1 MHCRKEV
8 SMSRYSAQQSSISE
22 NNRSRILQYLY
33 HNGICSRAQIA
44 KAIKLTPAAI
54 TKITAKLL
62 AQGIIEET
70 GDMDGDKNRRSIGL
84 NLNCAKYHIIG
95 VKFARSLV
103 QIAVFDLKCNRIFLS
118 DLPTVSEE
126 HIPETVER
134 IRDTVRQLIKDDPS
148 IVAVGMAVP
157 GPYLKDEGRTALVS
171 SMQGWRQINFIDEF
185 SNAFSVPV
193 FVEQDARAGALAQF
207 LFNPELSEG
216 SLAYYLLGEG
226 IGLGVIDNGTIYY
239 GEHGTATEIGHVSI
253 DVNGKPCDC
262 GNVGCLERYCSAN
275 AIHEQLNANPSIVP
289 GCETM
294 THAQA
299 CAALFAK
306 ANAGDET
313 ATLLMLDVARY
324 VGYGAVTI
332 INAFNPTHRSW
343 RHHRASRPAVARRSH
358 TSRARTH
365 DPRNRAQHPNH
376 PVRPCPP
383 TPPSPVPPPW
393 PSPIFWNIHRC
404 SSTSHSTPPTKER
417 NHPCPSQSSSPSV
430 KSCGICSPTGK
441 RAGGAPVNFAYHAS
455 QNGAES
461 YAISAVGNDELGAEL
476 LNDAHKAGINTLVQ
490 TNEYP
495 TGTVAVALTNGIP
508 EYTIVQNVA
517 WDHIGYT
524 DELAE
529 AVSKADAICFGTL
542 GLRSQESHDTIIKL
556 LQHTKEGALKFF
568 DINLRANFYPRS

>member
-62 AQGIIEET
+62 AQGIIDET

-193 FVEQDARAGALAQF
+193 FVNRTPAPARWRSSCSIR
-207 LFNPELSEG
+207 NCRKVPSP
-216 SLAYYLLGEG
+216 
-226 IGLGVIDNGTIYY
+226 TI
-239 GEHGTATEIGHVSI
+239 
-253 DVNGKPCDC
+253 
-262 GNVGCLERYCSAN
+262 CL
-275 AIHEQLNANPSIVP
+275 
-289 GCETM
+289 
-294 THAQA
+294 
-299 CAALFAK
+299 AK
-306 ANAGDET
+306 A
-313 ATLLMLDVARY
+313 
-324 VGYGAVTI
+324 
-332 INAFNPTHRSW
+332 S
-343 RHHRASRPAVARRSH
+343 ASE
-358 TSRARTH
+358 
-365 DPRNRAQHPNH
+365 
-376 PVRPCPP
+376 
-383 TPPSPVPPPW
+383 
-393 PSPIFWNIHRC
+393 
-404 SSTSHSTPPTKER
+404 SSTTAPSTTASTAPPRKSDT
-417 NHPCPSQSSSPSV
+417 SPS
-430 KSCGICSPTGK
+430 T
-441 RAGGAPVNFAYHAS
+441 
-455 QNGAES
+455 
-461 YAISAVGNDELGAEL
+461 
-476 LNDAHKAGINTLVQ
+476 
-490 TNEYP
+490 
-495 TGTVAVALTNGIP
+495 
-508 EYTIVQNVA
+508 
-517 WDHIGYT
+517 
-524 DELAE
+524 
-529 AVSKADAICFGTL
+529 
-542 GLRSQESHDTIIKL
+542 
-556 LQHTKEGALKFF
+556 
-568 DINLRANFYPRS
+568 

>member
-1 MHCRKEV
+1 
-8 SMSRYSAQQSSISE
+8 MSRYSAQQSSISE

-207 LFNPELSEG
+207 LLNPELSEG

-275 AIHEQLNANPSIVP
+275 AIHERLNANPSI
-289 GCETM
+289 GSRM
-294 THAQA
+294 RDDDA
-299 CAALFAK
+299 CAGLRSTVRQGERGRRDR
-306 ANAGDET
+306 NASD
-313 ATLLMLDVARY
+313 ARCCPIRW
-324 VGYGAVTI
+324 VRRGHHHQR
-332 INAFNPTHRSW
+332 FQSDTHRSW

-376 PVRPCPP
+376 PVRP
-383 TPPSPVPPPW
+383 T
-393 PSPIFWNIHRC
+393 HRRHRYRC
-404 SSTSHSTPPTKER
+404 RRRGH
-417 NHPCPSQSSSPSV
+417 HQ
-430 KSCGICSPTGK
+430 
-441 RAGGAPVNFAYHAS
+441 F
-455 QNGAES
+455 
-461 YAISAVGNDELGAEL
+461 
-476 LNDAHKAGINTLVQ
+476 
-490 TNEYP
+490 
-495 TGTVAVALTNGIP
+495 
-508 EYTIVQNVA
+508 
-517 WDHIGYT
+517 
-524 DELAE
+524 
-529 AVSKADAICFGTL
+529 FGTSIDV
-542 GLRSQESHDTIIKL
+542 LRRRIARRPPKKGTTHVQ
-556 LQHTKEGALKFF
+556 
-568 DINLRANFYPRS
+568 ANRHRPR

>member
-299 CAALFAK
+299 CTALFAK

-332 INAFNPTHRSW
+332 INAFNPTHIVLGDIIA
-343 RHHRASRPAVARRSH
+343 HAV
-358 TSRARTH
+358 
-365 DPRNRAQHPNH
+365 
-376 PVRPCPP
+376 
-383 TPPSPVPPPW
+383 
-393 PSPIFWNIHRC
+393 
-404 SSTSHSTPPTKER
+404 
-417 NHPCPSQSSSPSV
+417 
-430 KSCGICSPTGK
+430 
-441 RAGGAPVNFAYHAS
+441 
-455 QNGAES
+455 
-461 YAISAVGNDELGAEL
+461 
-476 LNDAHKAGINTLVQ
+476 
-490 TNEYP
+490 
-495 TGTVAVALTNGIP
+495 
-508 EYTIVQNVA
+508 
-517 WDHIGYT
+517 
-524 DELAE
+524 
-529 AVSKADAICFGTL
+529 
-542 GLRSQESHDTIIKL
+542 
-556 LQHTKEGALKFF
+556 
-568 DINLRANFYPRS
+568 